1 MQQSIKKFYDEF
13 KPAILFLARLLV
25 TYIVLSQIYGF
36 WVKGYA
42 TQPDPITKSVAGQVV
57 GLMRMF
63 YEEVSTEILEGDNS
77 VRVWING
84 KPAGIAVYEGCNGV
98 AIFYLFFAFLVGYWG
113 GAKRLAWFTV
123 VGVTIIHVFNLGR
136 LLLLAYV
143 AQNHSQLF
151 HFAHKYFF
159 TLSIYLI
166 VFALWIWWIRMIKP
180 ETETKAKEDPNDI
193 PPQNGVA

>member
-1 MQQSIKKFYDEF
+1 MQQTIKDFYNEF

-36 WVKGYA
+36 WVKGYE
-42 TQPDPITKSVAGQVV
+42 TQPDPITKGVASQVV
-57 GLMRMF
+57 GAMRLF
-63 YEEVSTEILEGDNS
+63 YDNVSTEILEGDNS

-98 AIFYLFFAFLVGYWG
+98 AIFYLFFAFLVGFWG
-113 GAKRLAWFTV
+113 GAKRLAWFSV
-123 VGVTIIHVFNLGR
+123 LGIAIIHLFNLGR

-151 HFAHKYFF
+151 HFTHKYLF

-180 ETETKAKEDPNDI
+180 ETKAEENPQDT